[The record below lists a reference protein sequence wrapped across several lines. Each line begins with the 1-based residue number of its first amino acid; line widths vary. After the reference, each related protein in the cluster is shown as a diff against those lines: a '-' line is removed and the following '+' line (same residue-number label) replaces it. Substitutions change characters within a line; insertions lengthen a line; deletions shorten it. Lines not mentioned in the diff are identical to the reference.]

1 MDAELRERNG
11 GGPRAGHGDGS
22 RSADPI
28 EKGASQM
35 TKVLFVCMGNICR
48 SPSAQGV
55 FRKMV
60 TDAGLDGCVLIES
73 AGTHAYH
80 VGEPPDGR
88 AQQAAK
94 RRGYEIGDLRARQI
108 TQEDF
113 RNFDLILAMDWENL
127 ALLQQQCPRAH
138 KHKLHLLMRFAGE
151 HDAATVPDPYYGGPE
166 GFNTVLDYV
175 EDACQGLIEV
185 VRKRATMYAAA

>member
-1 MDAELRERNG
+1 
-11 GGPRAGHGDGS
+11 
-22 RSADPI
+22 
-28 EKGASQM
+28 M

-48 SPSAQGV
+48 SPTAEAV

-60 TDAGLDGCVLIES
+60 ADGGLDETVQIGS

-80 VGEPPDGR
+80 VGEPADVR
-88 AQQAAK
+88 AQQAARK
-94 RRGYEIGDLRARQI
+94 RGYDLGEFRARQV
-108 TQEDF
+108 TQDDF
-113 RNFDLILAMDWENL
+113 NEFDLILAMDWENL
-127 ALLQQQCPRAH
+127 TLMQQQAPRSA

-151 HDAATVPDPYYGGPE
+151 FDAATVPDPYYGGAE

-175 EDACQGLIEV
+175 EDACQGLLEV